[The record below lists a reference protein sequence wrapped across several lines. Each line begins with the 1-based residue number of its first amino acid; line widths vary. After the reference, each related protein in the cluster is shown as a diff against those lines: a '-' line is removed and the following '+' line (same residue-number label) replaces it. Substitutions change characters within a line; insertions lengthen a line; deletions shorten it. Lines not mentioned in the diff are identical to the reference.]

1 MGEVLRVSVS
11 DLIVDTENPR
21 LPEPNT
27 GQRDAQRALAN
38 NQKSKLVALAKD
50 IIAHGLNPSELPIVM
65 RMEDNKYAVL
75 EGNRRLTA
83 LRALE
88 NPDVLRGSVSP
99 AALNQFRK
107 LAKQYENNPIEEVRC
122 WVVDQHDDALH
133 WIELRH
139 TGENQGAGI
148 VGWAN
153 DETSRFL
160 SRTGRKAEV
169 HTQALNFLESRGVL
183 GWEQRRAVPG
193 TSLKRLLG
201 TPAVRAKLGLGVEAG
216 VLMLAADPAKV
227 ANALKHV
234 VDDLTEQRINTEA
247 IYTVEKRKQYAEA
260 LPKKLVV
267 NEILPPTHRIP
278 ASEAGKVPTGT
289 VATTRAPPRP
299 RDRLI
304 PRDCVLHVTS
314 ERIRQMEVELRR
326 LSLQSHTNAVSVLL
340 RVFLELS
347 ADHYIDQNGLSGAGV
362 DSRLDQKFR
371 EVLKHLLARKK
382 LTEQQA
388 VPVRRACQMDSFL
401 APSIKMMHQY
411 VHNSSVFPVSEDLRA
426 NWNNLQPFI
435 TAIWAP

>member
-1 MGEVLRVSVS
+1 MGEMLRVSVS

-27 GQRDAQRALAN
+27 GQRDAQRALAK

-88 NPDVLRGSVSP
+88 NPDVLRGSVSS
-99 AALNQFRK
+99 AVLKQFRK
-107 LAKQYENNPIEEVRC
+107 LAEQYENNPIEDVRC
-122 WVVDQHDDALH
+122 WVVDKHDDALH

-139 TGENQGAGI
+139 TGENRGAGL

-160 SRTGRKAEV
+160 SRTGKKSEV
-169 HTQALNFLESRGVL
+169 HTQALEFLEKRGVL
-183 GWEQRRAVPG
+183 GLEQRRTVPG

-201 TPAVRAKLGLGVEAG
+201 TPAVRAKLGLVVDAG

-227 ANALKHV
+227 ARALKHV

-247 IYTVEKRKQYAEA
+247 IYTVEKRKQYAES

-267 NEILPPTHRIP
+267 KTTLSPAERIP
-278 ASEAGKVPTGT
+278 ASEAGKPPARP
-289 VATTRAPPRP
+289 VATKRAAGRP
-299 RDRLI
+299 RDKLI
-304 PRDCVLHVTS
+304 PTDCVLHVTN
-314 ERIRQMEVELRR
+314 ERIRQMEGELRR
-326 LSLQSHTNAVSVLL
+326 LSLQNHTNAVSVLL

-347 ADHYIDQNGLSGAGV
+347 ADHYIVQNGLSGVGV
-362 DSRLDQKFR
+362 DSRLDRKFR
-371 EVLKHLLARKK
+371 EVSNHLLARRK
-382 LTEQQA
+382 LTKQQA
-388 VPVRRACQMDSFL
+388 VPVMRACQRDSFL
-401 APSIKMMHQY
+401 APSITLMHQY

-426 NWNNLQPFI
+426 NWDNLQPFI